1 MGGIKLGKLLPKLTN
16 ALNIEINRTSVTLQI
31 KNKEKQIWRI
41 MTSQTRTYADLEK
54 IGNIKCKLDKL
65 EEVLGMFSKEVGFCK
80 TESLHLTEYMNEL
93 KNLTQEKLAH
103 VEELRQ
109 INCDINQF
117 FDLRHDHFTVYYG
130 SYFCFHDEIFFKLE
144 TAIKQ
149 AQNEQMKAMEDA
161 RRHLAELLP
170 LKEEINRLR
179 LSINQEPLPDNIIS
193 EETISLLLQFEQ
205 QNSPMRF
212 WYPEVGSGN
221 ATSLPLL
228 GCQSKSVNPVL
239 DNSIPDQVSFSQRP
253 TTSNFPF
260 SIAELSMS
268 TSFLKQQPPPM
279 KTCTSCQQQ
288 IHRNAPICPLCKSK
302 SRSKNP
308 KKAKARK
315 TSG

>member
-1 MGGIKLGKLLPKLTN
+1 
-16 ALNIEINRTSVTLQI
+16 
-31 KNKEKQIWRI
+31 

-65 EEVLGMFSKEVGFCK
+65 EEVLSMFSKEVGFCK

-109 INCDINQF
+109 INCDINQ
-117 FDLRHDHFTVYYG
+117 
-130 SYFCFHDEIFFKLE
+130 LE

-149 AQNEQMKAMEDA
+149 AQNEQVKAMEDA

-179 LSINQEPLPDNIIS
+179 LSINQDPLPDNIVS

-212 WYPEVGSGN
+212 WYPEVGTGN

-239 DNSIPDQVSFSQRP
+239 ENSIPEQVSFSQRP

-315 TSG
+315 ASGQLN

>member
-1 MGGIKLGKLLPKLTN
+1 
-16 ALNIEINRTSVTLQI
+16 
-31 KNKEKQIWRI
+31 

-54 IGNIKCKLDKL
+54 IGSIKCKLDKL
-65 EEVLGMFSKEVGFCK
+65 EAVLSMFSKEVGFCK

-109 INCDINQF
+109 INCDINQ
-117 FDLRHDHFTVYYG
+117 
-130 SYFCFHDEIFFKLE
+130 LE

-149 AQNEQMKAMEDA
+149 AQNEQVKAMEDA

-179 LSINQEPLPDNIIS
+179 LSINQDPLPDNIVS

-212 WYPEVGSGN
+212 WYPEVGTRN

-239 DNSIPDQVSFSQRP
+239 ENSIPEQVSFSQRP

-315 TSG
+315 TSGQLN

>member
-1 MGGIKLGKLLPKLTN
+1 MGGIKLGNLLPKLTN

-109 INCDINQF
+109 INCDINQ
-117 FDLRHDHFTVYYG
+117 
-130 SYFCFHDEIFFKLE
+130 LE

>member
-1 MGGIKLGKLLPKLTN
+1 
-16 ALNIEINRTSVTLQI
+16 
-31 KNKEKQIWRI
+31 

-109 INCDINQF
+109 INCDINQ
-117 FDLRHDHFTVYYG
+117 
-130 SYFCFHDEIFFKLE
+130 LE